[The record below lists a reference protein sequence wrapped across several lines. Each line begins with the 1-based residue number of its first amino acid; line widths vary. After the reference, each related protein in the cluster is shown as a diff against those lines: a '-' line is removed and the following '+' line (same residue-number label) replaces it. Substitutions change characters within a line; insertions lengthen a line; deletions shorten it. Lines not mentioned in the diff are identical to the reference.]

1 MLRIFPEV
9 KKLVHFGHLIQVLHC
24 CTTHA
29 VTQAL
34 SSMDLTASQG
44 RLMGYLAH
52 SQTPPCPRDIEEV
65 FHLSHPT
72 VSGLLSRLEKKGFLE
87 LRPDAE
93 DRRCKRVY
101 LLPKGKEC
109 IALMDST
116 IQKNEEQM
124 ILDFLPEE
132 QAEFSAYLT
141 RAIQNMRHAPNP
153 NHQEDDNT

>member
-1 MLRIFPEV
+1 MVP
-9 KKLVHFGHLIQVLHC
+9 FGHLIQILHC
-24 CTTHA
+24 CTSHA

-52 SQTPPCPRDIEEV
+52 CQTPPCPKDIEDV

-87 LRPDAE
+87 LRPDDA

-101 LLPKGKEC
+101 LLSKGKAC

-116 IQKNEEQM
+116 IRENEERM
-124 ILDFLPEE
+124 IQGFLPEE
-132 QAEFSAYLT
+132 QAAFSAYLT
-141 RAIQNMRHAPNP
+141 RAIRNIRHVPIS

>member
-1 MLRIFPEV
+1 M
-9 KKLVHFGHLIQVLHC
+9 VHFGHLIRILHC
-24 CTTHA
+24 RSSQA

-44 RLMGYLAH
+44 QLMGYLAH
-52 SQTPPCPRDIEEV
+52 CQAPPCPKDIEEV

-87 LRPDAE
+87 LRPDEE

-101 LLPKGKEC
+101 LLPKGKAC

-116 IQKNEEQM
+116 IQKNEERIIQG
-124 ILDFLPEE
+124 FLPEE
-132 QAEFSAYLT
+132 QAAFSAYLH
-141 RAIQNMRHAPNP
+141 RALENLKQEHS
-153 NHQEDDNT
+153 QEDSNT

>member
-1 MLRIFPEV
+1 MV
-9 KKLVHFGHLIQVLHC
+9 QFGHLIQVLHC
-24 CTTHA
+24 CTSHA

-52 SQTPPCPRDIEEV
+52 CQTPPCPKDIEDV

-72 VSGLLSRLEKKGFLE
+72 VSGLLSRLEKKGFLA
-87 LRPDAE
+87 LRPDDA

-101 LLPKGKEC
+101 LLPKGKAC

-116 IQKNEEQM
+116 IRKNEAQM
-124 ILDFLPEE
+124 ILGFLPEE
-132 QAEFSAYLT
+132 QAAFSAYLT
-141 RAIQNMRHAPNP
+141 RAIQNMQHGKNP